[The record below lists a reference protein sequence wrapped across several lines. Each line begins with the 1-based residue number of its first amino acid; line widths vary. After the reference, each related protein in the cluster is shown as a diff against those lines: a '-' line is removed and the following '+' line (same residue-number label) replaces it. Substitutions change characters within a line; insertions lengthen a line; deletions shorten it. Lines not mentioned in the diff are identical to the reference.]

1 MPRVIWKGSISFG
14 LVTIPVQLFSAVS
27 RKNVRFN
34 QLDARGPS
42 GWPGAPPA
50 GRVAASTGDLESDAT
65 GLR

>member
-34 QLDARGPS
+34 QLDAQTGARVRHKRVSAADGS
-42 GWPGAPPA
+42 GG
-50 GRVAASTGDLESDAT
+50 
-65 GLR
+65 